1 MKKYLLIVLTVL
13 ITIQSKSQSAKQIFE
28 SPSLP
33 VLLASAKKV
42 AILPYKV
49 SISYKKMPKGL
60 TLEQIK
66 DNESA
71 ESIQMQQG
79 MYTYLL
85 KKSKDYSEN
94 HKPQDFSK
102 GKSK

>member
-1 MKKYLLIVLTVL
+1 
-13 ITIQSKSQSAKQIFE
+13 
-28 SPSLP
+28 
-33 VLLASAKKV
+33 
-42 AILPYKV
+42 
-49 SISYKKMPKGL
+49 MPKGL